1 MFRTLLYFIGIALYF
16 IPAKAQTV
24 DTKIAVNSQADDK
37 TFVVIVSNENYKNE
51 ESVPFARND
60 GEVFKVYCQKT
71 LGIPEDHIRFAPDAT
86 LGEMNFA
93 IYWLGNMLKAY
104 DGEARAI
111 VYYSGHGMPDE
122 SGKEA
127 YLLPVDGFSQST
139 EGALSTKN
147 LYKKLGD
154 MNSKNIMVFLD
165 ACFSG
170 AKRDGKMLASS
181 RGVAIKA
188 KADPVSDNTVVFSA
202 AQGDETAYPYKSQKH
217 GMFTYYILDKIQQSG
232 GYTTLG
238 ELSEYVTQNVKR
250 KAVVENNGKSQT
262 PTVIA
267 SSANSNW
274 RNWQLASSKANKY
287 ENRTIASA
295 PTPAP
300 LPVPAAPK
308 QNPVQNAP
316 MQTTAPV
323 NNSTPVMSLTV
334 ASDLVTQGKKAMRAM
349 NYSKAKTCFSQA
361 AEQGNIEANYQLGML
376 YSNSNFEGYNRETA
390 TEYFLKAA
398 NNKYVEAMYQAG
410 MMHLGI
416 DNSTAKFW
424 FRKAADNG
432 HAQAQAQLSRLR

>member
-1 MFRTLLYFIGIALYF
+1 MFRTLLYIIGITLCLDSV
-16 IPAKAQTV
+16 KAQTV
-24 DTKIAVNSQADDK
+24 DTKIAVNSQTDDK

-51 ESVPFARND
+51 ESVPFAKND

-71 LGIPEDHIRFAPDAT
+71 LGIPEDHIRFSPDAT
-86 LGEMNFA
+86 LGEMNYA

-122 SGKEA
+122 GGKEA

-147 LYKKLGD
+147 LYKKLSD

-188 KADPVSDNTVVFSA
+188 KTDPVGDNTVVFSA

-217 GMFTYYILDKIQQSG
+217 GMFTYYVLEKMQQSG

-238 ELSEYVTQNVKR
+238 ELSDYVTQQVKR

-267 SSANSNW
+267 SNGNSNW
-274 RNWQLASSKANKY
+274 RNWQFASVKANKY
-287 ENRTIASA
+287 ENRS
-295 PTPAP
+295 
-300 LPVPAAPK
+300 VK
-308 QNPVQNAP
+308 QNPVPVQKAP
-316 MQTTAPV
+316 VETTAPV
-323 NNSTPVMSLTV
+323 NNSTPVMSLSV
-334 ASDLVTQGKKAMRAM
+334 ASDLVTQGKKYMRAM
-349 NYSKAKTCFSQA
+349 NYGKAKTCFSQA
-361 AEQGNIEANYQLGML
+361 ADKGNIEAFYQLGML
-376 YSNSNFEGYNRETA
+376 YSNSNYEGYNKETA
-390 TEYFLKAA
+390 TQYFLKAA
-398 NNKYVEAMYQAG
+398 NNKYVDAMYMTG
-410 MMHLGI
+410 MMYLGT
-416 DNSTAKFW
+416 DNATARSW

-432 HAQAQAQLSRLR
+432 HAKAQAQLSRLR